1 MTPTEEKLIAI
12 LTTGL
17 KLRPGL
23 AVTPDTAIFGKTG
36 GGGLGLDSVDVL
48 EIAVLLDKHFGIM
61 LEETPEVREA
71 LATIG
76 ALAAFLDRRGKK

>member
-1 MTPTEEKLIAI
+1 MTPTEEKLISI

-23 AVTPDTAIFGKTG
+23 AITPDTAIFGKT
-36 GGGLGLDSVDVL
+36 GLGLDSVDVL

-76 ALAAFLDRRGKK
+76 SLAAFLDRRKKPA